1 MGVFSFL
8 FLYVHTNSLTP
19 PLFFLSHPSL
29 RRERE
34 LLLGC
39 SWCKSPAQTTRACQQ
54 SVADSSNPLFAVVLS
69 RASLSQ
75 GSGSRRTANVHRLC
89 SETHR
94 EHLHYVSSEPVTYIM
109 VRWWGGALM
118 HTLFQQGFEGVLPD
132 RRLRKESISVERL
145 MCIHLLICCFYGE
158 TSLFFSSR
166 TSLSLFLSP
175 SLSLSVS
182 LVFLFFLS
190 LISNLNLHVSYF
202 GALISSVH
210 GSSSCE
216 SLRTAGGY
224 HHY

>member
-1 MGVFSFL
+1 MGGNLARFLFFCFSKARSVSLLHVGVFSFL

-75 GSGSRRTANVHRLC
+75 GSGSRCTANVHRLC

-109 VRWWGGALM
+109 VRWGGPSCIPY
-118 HTLFQQGFEGVLPD
+118 FNRVS
-132 RRLRKESISVERL
+132 KES
-145 MCIHLLICCFYGE
+145 
-158 TSLFFSSR
+158 
-166 TSLSLFLSP
+166 
-175 SLSLSVS
+175 
-182 LVFLFFLS
+182 S
-190 LISNLNLHVSYF
+190 LI
-202 GALISSVH
+202 
-210 GSSSCE
+210 E
-216 SLRTAGGY
+216 D
-224 HHY
+224 